1 MDDAQPLVIGVCD
14 KTTPKNL
21 DIYSNLHYN
30 NSMSSSDIDTASW
43 FIISTKPK
51 QEFIA
56 EQALKSL
63 GAKVYLPLYFKR
75 VKKNKEKVEVLS
87 PLFSG
92 YLFAQFSVIELY
104 HKVRYT
110 RGVKSVLGNN
120 ECLWTIHNKKIEDIK
135 CRERNGIV
143 TMKTREEKFRCGDR
157 ILIDEGDF
165 DGWEGV
171 FYEELP
177 DHQRAII
184 MLTNVSYTS
193 KLIVLKKYLRRKM

>member
-1 MDDAQPLVIGVCD
+1 
-14 KTTPKNL
+14 
-21 DIYSNLHYN
+21 
-30 NSMSSSDIDTASW
+30 MSSIDFDTSAW

-56 EQALKSL
+56 EQSLKSL
-63 GAKVYLPLYFKR
+63 GANVYLPLYFKK
-75 VKKNKEKVEVLS
+75 VKKNKEKIEVLS

-92 YLFAQFSVIELY
+92 YLFAQFSVVNLY

-110 RGVKSVLGNN
+110 RGVKCVLGNN
-120 ECLWTIHNKKIEDIK
+120 EGLWTINDQKIEDIK
-135 CRERNGIV
+135 ERETNGIV
-143 TMKTREEKFRCGDR
+143 RLTRREDKFKCGDR

-171 FYEELP
+171 FFEELP
-177 DHQRAII
+177 DHERAII

-193 KLIVLKKYLRRKM
+193 KLIVSKKFLRRKL

>member
-1 MDDAQPLVIGVCD
+1 
-14 KTTPKNL
+14 
-21 DIYSNLHYN
+21 
-30 NSMSSSDIDTASW
+30 MSSSDIDNSSW

-56 EQALKSL
+56 EQSLKDL
-63 GAKVYLPLYFKR
+63 GARVYLPLYFKK

-92 YLFAQFSVIELY
+92 YLFAQFSVIDLY

-120 ECLWTIHNKKIEDIK
+120 ECLWTIADKKIDDIK
-135 CRERNGIV
+135 CREQDGIV
-143 TMKTREEKFRCGDR
+143 TLRRREDQFKCGDR

-171 FYEELP
+171 FYEDLP
-177 DHQRAII
+177 DNERAII

-193 KLIVLKKYLRRKM
+193 KLIVLKKYLRRK

>member
-1 MDDAQPLVIGVCD
+1 MNLSEID
-14 KTTPKNL
+14 K
-21 DIYSNLHYN
+21 S
-30 NSMSSSDIDTASW
+30 SW

-56 EQALKSL
+56 EEALKTM
-63 GAKVYLPLYFKR
+63 GITVYLPLYFKR
-75 VKKNKEKVEVLS
+75 IKKNKEKIEIIS

-92 YLFAQFSVIELY
+92 YIFAQFSIIDQY

-120 ECLWTIHNKKIEDIK
+120 DCLWTISDQKIEDIK
-135 CRERNGIV
+135 CREDNGIV
-143 TMKTREEKFRCGDR
+143 QLKKRDDAFKCGDS

-177 DHQRAII
+177 DNERAII

-193 KLIVLKKYLRRKM
+193 KLIVLKKYLRHKK

>member
-1 MDDAQPLVIGVCD
+1 
-14 KTTPKNL
+14 
-21 DIYSNLHYN
+21 
-30 NSMSSSDIDTASW
+30 MSSSEIDTSSW

-56 EQALKSL
+56 EQALKQL
-63 GAKVYLPLYFKR
+63 GATVYLPLYFKK

-92 YLFAQFSVIELY
+92 YLFAQFSVMELF

-120 ECLWTIHNKKIEDIK
+120 ECLWTINNRKIEDIK

-143 TMKTREEKFRCGDR
+143 TMKKREEKFKCGDR

-193 KLIVLKKYLRRKM
+193 KLIVLKKYLRHKT

>member
-1 MDDAQPLVIGVCD
+1 
-14 KTTPKNL
+14 
-21 DIYSNLHYN
+21 
-30 NSMSSSDIDTASW
+30 MSSLDIDTSSW

-51 QEFIA
+51 QEFVA
-56 EQALKSL
+56 EQSLKSL
-63 GAKVYLPLYFKR
+63 GAKTYLPLYFKKI
-75 VKKNKEKVEVLS
+75 KKNKEKIEVIS

-92 YLFAQFSVIELY
+92 YLFAQFSVFDLY

-120 ECLWTIHNKKIEDIK
+120 ECLWTITNQKIEDIR
-135 CRERNGIV
+135 CREDNGIV
-143 TMKTREEKFRCGDR
+143 KLKRREDKFKCGDK

-177 DHQRAII
+177 DNERAII

-193 KLIVLKKYLRRKM
+193 KLIVLKKYLRHK

>member
-1 MDDAQPLVIGVCD
+1 MSLTDVD
-14 KTTPKNL
+14 TT
-21 DIYSNLHYN
+21 
-30 NSMSSSDIDTASW
+30 AW
-43 FIISTKPK
+43 FIVSTKPK

-56 EQALKSL
+56 EQSLKSL
-63 GAKVYLPLYFKR
+63 GALTYLPLYCKKI
-75 VKKNKEKVEVLS
+75 KKNKEKIEVIT

-120 ECLWTIHNKKIEDIK
+120 ECLWTISDNKIADIK
-135 CRERNGIV
+135 SRENNGVV
-143 TMKTREEKFRCGDR
+143 TLTKRDEQFNCGDK
-157 ILIDEGDF
+157 IMIDEGDF

-177 DHQRAII
+177 DNERAII

-193 KLIVLKKYLRRKM
+193 KLIVLKKYLRRK

>member
-1 MDDAQPLVIGVCD
+1 
-14 KTTPKNL
+14 
-21 DIYSNLHYN
+21 
-30 NSMSSSDIDTASW
+30 MSSSDVDTSTW
-43 FIISTKPK
+43 FIVSTKPK

-56 EQALKSL
+56 EQSLKSL
-63 GAKVYLPLYFKR
+63 GANVYLPLYFKK
-75 VKKNKEKVEVLS
+75 VKKNKEKIEVLS

-92 YLFAQFSVIELY
+92 YLFAQFSVVNLY

-110 RGVKSVLGNN
+110 RGVKAVLGNN
-120 ECLWTIHNKKIEDIK
+120 ECLWTINNEKIQDIK
-135 CRERNGIV
+135 CRENNGVV
-143 TMKTREEKFRCGDR
+143 TLLKREDSFKCGDK

-177 DHQRAII
+177 DNQRAII

-193 KLIVLKKYLRRKM
+193 KLIVLKKYLRHK

>member
-1 MDDAQPLVIGVCD
+1 MRSL
-14 KTTPKNL
+14 
-21 DIYSNLHYN
+21 
-30 NSMSSSDIDTASW
+30 DIDTCSW

-56 EQALKSL
+56 EQSLKSL
-63 GAKVYLPLYFKR
+63 GANVYLPLYFKK
-75 VKKNKEKVEVLS
+75 VKKNKEKIEVIS

-92 YLFAQFSVIELY
+92 YLFAQFSVMEMY

-120 ECLWTIHNKKIEDIK
+120 ECLWTINSKKIEDIK
-135 CRERNGIV
+135 EREDNGIV
-143 TMKTREEKFRCGDR
+143 TLKKREEKFQCGDK

-177 DHQRAII
+177 DHERAII

-193 KLIVLKKYLRRKM
+193 KLIVLKKYLRHK

>member
-1 MDDAQPLVIGVCD
+1 
-14 KTTPKNL
+14 
-21 DIYSNLHYN
+21 
-30 NSMSSSDIDTASW
+30 MSSSDIDTRSW

-51 QEFIA
+51 QEFLA
-56 EQALKSL
+56 EQSLKSL
-63 GAKVYLPLYFKR
+63 GADVYLPLYSKKI
-75 VKKNKEKVEVLS
+75 KKNKEKIEVIS

-92 YLFAQFSVIELY
+92 YLFAQFSVVELF

-120 ECLWTIHNKKIEDIK
+120 ECLWTITSQKIDDIR
-135 CRERNGIV
+135 CREDNGIV
-143 TMKTREEKFRCGDR
+143 TLKPREDNFKCGDK
-157 ILIDEGDF
+157 IMIDEGDF

-177 DHQRAII
+177 DNERAII

-193 KLIVLKKYLRRKM
+193 KLIVLKKFLRHK

>member
-1 MDDAQPLVIGVCD
+1 
-14 KTTPKNL
+14 
-21 DIYSNLHYN
+21 
-30 NSMSSSDIDTASW
+30 MSSSEVDGSSW

-56 EQALKSL
+56 EQSLKSL
-63 GAKVYLPLYFKR
+63 GANVYLPLYFKK

-110 RGVKSVLGNN
+110 RGVKCVLGNN
-120 ECLWTIHNKKIEDIK
+120 EGLWTINGEKINDIK
-135 CRERNGIV
+135 ERENNGIV
-143 TMKTREEKFRCGDR
+143 RLKKREDKFKCGDR

-177 DHQRAII
+177 DHERAII
-184 MLTNVSYTS
+184 MLTSVSYTS
-193 KLIVLKKYLRRKM
+193 KLIVSKQYLRRK

>member
-1 MDDAQPLVIGVCD
+1 
-14 KTTPKNL
+14 
-21 DIYSNLHYN
+21 
-30 NSMSSSDIDTASW
+30 MSSLDVDTSSW
-43 FIISTKPK
+43 FIVSTKPK

-56 EQALKSL
+56 EQSLKSL
-63 GAKVYLPLYFKR
+63 GANVYLPLYFKK
-75 VKKNKEKVEVLS
+75 VKKNKEKIEVLS

-92 YLFAQFSVIELY
+92 YLFAQFSVVDQY

-110 RGVKSVLGNN
+110 RGVKCVLGNN
-120 ECLWTIHNKKIEDIK
+120 ECLWTIHNEKIQDIK
-135 CRERNGIV
+135 CRENNGVV
-143 TMKTREEKFRCGDR
+143 TLKKRDDSFKCGDK

-177 DHQRAII
+177 DNQRAII

-193 KLIVLKKYLRRKM
+193 KLIVLKKYLRHK

>member
-1 MDDAQPLVIGVCD
+1 MSS
-14 KTTPKNL
+14 L
-21 DIYSNLHYN
+21 DID
-30 NSMSSSDIDTASW
+30 MSTW

-56 EQALKSL
+56 EQSLKSL
-63 GAKVYLPLYFKR
+63 GANTYLPLYMKKI
-75 VKKNKEKVEVLS
+75 KKNKEKIEVIA

-92 YLFAQFSVIELY
+92 YMFAQFSVIDMY

-120 ECLWTIHNKKIEDIK
+120 QCLWTIADEKISNIK
-135 CRERNGIV
+135 ERESDGIV
-143 TMKTREEKFRCGDR
+143 TLKKREDSFNSGDK

-177 DHQRAII
+177 DNERAII

-193 KLIVLKKYLRRKM
+193 KLIVLKKYLRHK

>member
-1 MDDAQPLVIGVCD
+1 MSDLEVD
-14 KTTPKNL
+14 K
-21 DIYSNLHYN
+21 S
-30 NSMSSSDIDTASW
+30 SW
-43 FIISTKPK
+43 FIVSTKPK

-63 GAKVYLPLYFKR
+63 GANVYLPLYYKK
-75 VKKNKEKVEVLS
+75 VKKDKEKIQVLS

-92 YLFAQFSVIELY
+92 YLFAQFSIVDTY

-110 RGVKSVLGNN
+110 RGVKAVLGNN
-120 ECLWTIHNKKIEDIK
+120 DCLWTINNERIEDIRS
-135 CRERNGIV
+135 REDNGIV
-143 TMKTREEKFRCGDR
+143 MMKRKDDDFKSGDR

-177 DHQRAII
+177 DNERAII
-184 MLTNVSYTS
+184 MLTSVSYTS
-193 KLIVLKKYLRRKM
+193 KLIVLKKYLRHK

>member
-1 MDDAQPLVIGVCD
+1 M
-14 KTTPKNL
+14 
-21 DIYSNLHYN
+21 
-30 NSMSSSDIDTASW
+30 DIDRSSW

-56 EQALKSL
+56 EKSL
-63 GAKVYLPLYFKR
+63 RALGATVYLPLYNKKI
-75 VKKNKEKVEVLS
+75 KKNKEKIEIIS

-110 RGVKSVLGNN
+110 RGVKCVLGNN
-120 ECLWTIHNKKIEDIK
+120 ECLWTITDEKIEDIK
-135 CRERNGIV
+135 QREDNGIV
-143 TMKTREEKFRCGDR
+143 TLRRREDKFHCGDR

-177 DHQRAII
+177 DNQRAII

-193 KLIVLKKYLRRKM
+193 KLIVLKKYLRRKT

>member
-1 MDDAQPLVIGVCD
+1 
-14 KTTPKNL
+14 
-21 DIYSNLHYN
+21 
-30 NSMSSSDIDTASW
+30 MSSTNIDASHW

-51 QEFIA
+51 QEFVA
-56 EQALKSL
+56 EQSLKSL
-63 GAKVYLPLYFKR
+63 GAKVYLPLYFKK

-92 YLFAQFSVIELY
+92 YLFAQFSILELY
-104 HKVRYT
+104 HKVKYT
-110 RGVKSVLGNN
+110 RGVKCVLGNN
-120 ECLWTIHNKKIEDIK
+120 EGLWTINSQKIEDIK
-135 CRERNGIV
+135 ERENNGIV
-143 TMKTREEKFRCGDR
+143 RLKRREDKFKCGDR

-177 DHQRAII
+177 DNERAII

-193 KLIVLKKYLRRKM
+193 KLIVAKKFLRHKS

>member
-1 MDDAQPLVIGVCD
+1 
-14 KTTPKNL
+14 
-21 DIYSNLHYN
+21 
-30 NSMSSSDIDTASW
+30 MSEMGSW

-51 QEFIA
+51 QEFLA
-56 EQALKSL
+56 EKSLKSL
-63 GAKVYLPLYFKR
+63 GANVYLPLYQKKI
-75 VKKNKEKVEVLS
+75 KKNKEKREIIS

-120 ECLWTIHNKKIEDIK
+120 EGLWTINDKKIEDIRL
-135 CRERNGIV
+135 REDNEGIV
-143 TMKTREEKFRCGDR
+143 TLIRREEKFESGDR

-165 DGWEGV
+165 DGWEGI
-171 FYEELP
+171 FFEELP
-177 DHQRAII
+177 DNERAVI

-193 KLIVLKKYLRRKM
+193 KLIVLKKYLKRK